1 MATVAGGGVRVGGGG
16 CFVRFSGDHSRHGH
30 PHPHLHRH
38 RHQSSNLSFRT
49 CAAVEGREK
58 IRSATPTF
66 YELLGITSRDG
77 LEEVKK
83 AYKRMAR
90 KYHPDVSPP
99 DCTVEHTRMFIEVQE
114 AYETLSDPYRRSE
127 YDKQLARGFTR
138 VAFRARH
145 FDQEMEAK
153 EEWKRRWQ
161 DQISELHRRSDMKQ
175 NVSDENLSWA
185 ERMRRR
191 RAAGASIG

>member
-1 MATVAGGGVRVGGGG
+1 MTTVAGGGVRVGGGN
-16 CFVRFSGDHSRHGH
+16 CFVRFSGDHPRHGY
-30 PHPHLHRH
+30 R
-38 RHQSSNLSFRT
+38 QSRNLSFRR
-49 CAAVEGREK
+49 CATVEGREK
-58 IRSATPTF
+58 TRTSTPTF

-99 DCTVEHTRMFIEVQE
+99 DCTEEHTRMFIEVQE

-145 FDQEMEAK
+145 FDQEMEAR
-153 EEWKRRWQ
+153 EEWKKRWQ
-161 DQISELHRRSDMKQ
+161 DQISELQRRSDMKQ
-175 NVSDENLSWA
+175 NVSDDNLSWA
-185 ERMRRR
+185 ERIRRR
-191 RAAGASIG
+191 RAAGASID